1 MSSMPGHVVYS
12 VVAALQYY
20 GSVSIGDPPQAFT
33 ACFDTGSADLWVPS
47 TACQTDGCTDHQQF
61 VQSRSTSFNV
71 SLPCIS
77 ACMSV
82 SKHAQ
87 HTALIYMPSIHAAG
101 YTSRLMLRR
110 VPCVT

>member
-1 MSSMPGHVVYS
+1 MRLPSMPGHVVMS

-71 SLPCIS
+71 SLRCIL
-77 ACMSV
+77 ALTSV
-82 SKHAQ
+82 FQAALAQ
-87 HTALIYMPSIHAAG
+87 RFKDLHCT
-101 YTSRLMLRR
+101 LRQQMCR
-110 VPCVT
+110 S

>member
-1 MSSMPGHVVYS
+1 MRLPSMPGHVVMS

-71 SLPCIS
+71 SLQCIL
-77 ACMSV
+77 ALTSV
-82 SKHAQ
+82 SKQPRHSASKFCTAQ
-87 HTALIYMPSIHAAG
+87 SG
-101 YTSRLMLRR
+101 VR
-110 VPCVT
+110 

>member
-1 MSSMPGHVVYS
+1 MRLPSVPDHVVML

-71 SLPCIS
+71 SLQCIL
-77 ACMSV
+77 ALTSV
-82 SKHAQ
+82 SKQPRHSASKFCTAQ
-87 HTALIYMPSIHAAG
+87 SG
-101 YTSRLMLRR
+101 VR
-110 VPCVT
+110 